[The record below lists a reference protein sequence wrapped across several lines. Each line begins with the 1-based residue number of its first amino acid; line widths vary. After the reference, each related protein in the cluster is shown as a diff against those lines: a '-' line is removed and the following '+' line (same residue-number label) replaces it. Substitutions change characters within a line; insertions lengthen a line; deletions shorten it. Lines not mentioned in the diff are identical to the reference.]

1 MAAIGQ
7 HNEGT
12 FVTPLSSYIDGV
24 PLYNGKRVYIAPLCG
39 ALVFCLCVCV
49 CVCVCVRACVLL
61 LLLLLFC
68 REMRKM

>member
-24 PLYNGKRVYIAPLCG
+24 PLYNGKRMYIAPLCG
-39 ALVFCLCVCV
+39 ALVFFLCVCV
-49 CVCVCVRACVLL
+49 CVCVCVCACVRVAVVVVVVL
-61 LLLLLFC
+61 
-68 REMRKM
+68 